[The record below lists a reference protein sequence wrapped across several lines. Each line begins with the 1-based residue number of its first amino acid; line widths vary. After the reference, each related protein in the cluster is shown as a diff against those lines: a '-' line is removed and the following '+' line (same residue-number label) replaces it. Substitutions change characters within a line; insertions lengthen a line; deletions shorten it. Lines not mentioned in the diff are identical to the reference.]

1 MKILM
6 YIIPFK
12 NSIEISL
19 NKIAEKK
26 KKGRASES
34 SRYSLSTMEERVVI
48 HVMDNKD
55 RIETRYWVKRVIK
68 LIVNIGLRGWRCSG
82 TSDIA

>member
-1 MKILM
+1 M
-6 YIIPFK
+6 
-12 NSIEISL
+12 
-19 NKIAEKK
+19 
-26 KKGRASES
+26 
-34 SRYSLSTMEERVVI
+34 I

-68 LIVNIGLRGWRCSG
+68 LIVNIGLRGTG

>member
-26 KKGRASES
+26 KGRASES

-48 HVMDNKD
+48 DNKD
-55 RIETRYWVKRVIK
+55 RIERRYWVKRVIK

>member
-26 KKGRASES
+26 KGRASES

-48 HVMDNKD
+48 DNKD

>member
-1 MKILM
+1 M
-6 YIIPFK
+6 YIIIPFK

-26 KKGRASES
+26 KRGERANRLDT
-34 SRYSLSTMEERVVI
+34 RYQRWRKIVI

>member
-1 MKILM
+1 M

-26 KKGRASES
+26 TGERANRLDT
-34 SRYSLSTMEERVVI
+34 RYQRWRRIVI

>member
-1 MKILM
+1 MKILV

-26 KKGRASES
+26 RGERANRLDT
-34 SRYSLSTMEERVVI
+34 RYQRWRKIVI

-68 LIVNIGLRGWRCSG
+68 LIVNIGLRGWRCLG

>member
-34 SRYSLSTMEERVVI
+34 SRYSLSTMEENR
-48 HVMDNKD
+48 D
-55 RIETRYWVKRVIK
+55 TRD
-68 LIVNIGLRGWRCSG
+68 G
-82 TSDIA
+82 

>member
-19 NKIAEKK
+19 NKIAEK

-68 LIVNIGLRGWRCSG
+68 LIVNIGLRGWRYSG